1 MNPTDAPVATTVH
14 PLEPL
19 SAQEL
24 SSASALLRAEQDLG
38 PRVRFVF
45 VTLREPSKAQLAA
58 WSDGDSAAARGRGDG
73 LRQGDPHHVRG
84 DRRPHR
90 RAR

>member
-1 MNPTDAPVATTVH
+1 MVGDAAMEENRFMNPTDAPVATTVH

-58 WSDGDSAAARGRGDG
+58 WSDGDPSC
-73 LRQGDPHHVRG
+73 
-84 DRRPHR
+84 
-90 RAR
+90 RARPR

>member
-1 MNPTDAPVATTVH
+1 MADDRAMEENRFMNPTDAPVATTVH

-19 SAQEL
+19 SAQEI
-24 SSASALLRAEQDLG
+24 SSTSALLRDERDLG

-58 WSDGDSAAARGRGDG
+58 WSG
-73 LRQGDPHHVRG
+73 GDPLPREAEVMVY
-84 DRRPHR
+84 D
-90 RAR
+90 